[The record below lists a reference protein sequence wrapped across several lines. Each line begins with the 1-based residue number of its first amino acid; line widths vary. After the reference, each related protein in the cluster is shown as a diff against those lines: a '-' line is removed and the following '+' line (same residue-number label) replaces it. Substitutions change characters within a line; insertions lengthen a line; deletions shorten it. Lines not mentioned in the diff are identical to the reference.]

1 MEGHLIALRLNLVI
15 QENSVELLKYEAAGH
30 TVIKSSA
37 IHKGDVKSALG
48 ELSAFIFRNNDLNHN
63 VDFVVPPNQIK
74 IFRKTQKNTNNTEN
88 ANLIAKKFLNKEN
101 DINISE
107 VFFDVSISEDSVE
120 IAVVDRQKL
129 LEAILFIEST
139 GFKVFNTVSMPN
151 DKHKSFVFRSQRD
164 FERQSE
170 IKVQSYFENWLK
182 GKEIIRFLKSKI

>member
-15 QENSVELLKYEAAGH
+15 QEDSVELLKFEAVGH

-88 ANLIAKKFLNKEN
+88 ANLIAKSFLIKKT
-101 DINISE
+101 ISI
-107 VFFDVSISEDSVE
+107 FRKYFSMLVSL
-120 IAVVDRQKL
+120 R
-129 LEAILFIEST
+129 
-139 GFKVFNTVSMPN
+139 TVS
-151 DKHKSFVFRSQRD
+151 K
-164 FERQSE
+164 
-170 IKVQSYFENWLK
+170 
-182 GKEIIRFLKSKI
+182 